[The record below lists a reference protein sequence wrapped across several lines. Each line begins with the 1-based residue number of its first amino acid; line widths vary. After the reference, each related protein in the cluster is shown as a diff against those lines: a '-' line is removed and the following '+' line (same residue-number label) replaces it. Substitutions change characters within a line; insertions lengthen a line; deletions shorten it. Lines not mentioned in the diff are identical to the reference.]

1 MQYIAIILGLI
12 FVILVTL
19 SDSKQTDIKSVKLEM
34 CKKDAKCTYS
44 PDDIPSYMAKEYYQN
59 K

>member
-1 MQYIAIILGLI
+1 MQYIAIILGLV

-34 CKKDAKCTYS
+34 CKKDAKCSYS
-44 PDDIPSYMAKEYYQN
+44 PDDIPSYMAREYYKN

>member
-1 MQYIAIILGLI
+1 MKYIAVILGVI
-12 FVILVTL
+12 FAIMVTL
-19 SDSKQTDIKSVKLEM
+19 SESKHTDVKAVKLEM

>member
-34 CKKDAKCTYS
+34 CKKDAKCSYS
-44 PDDIPSYMAKEYYQN
+44 PDDIPSYMAREYYQN